1 MARDDEPVSLAAIR
15 ATKAGNGRLW
25 SVEDALREALR
36 MIKNAEITPDLVYI
50 ALRER
55 HHDKPALVRYP
66 SFVAGEHNL
75 AEVVGLLEIH
85 IIRSAQEPTE
95 DD

>member
-1 MARDDEPVSLAAIR
+1 MARDDEPVSLATIR
-15 ATKAGNGRLW
+15 AAKAGNGSLW

-36 MIKNAEITPDLVYI
+36 MIKDAEITPDLVFI

-55 HHDKPALVRYP
+55 HPDKPGLVRYP
-66 SFVAGEHNL
+66 SFVAGEHTL

-85 IIRSAQEPTE
+85 IVRAAQDPME